1 VCRTKESNTL
11 GERIKDRG
19 EEEEEEEEGKE
30 VPKEQKEKTT

>member
-19 EEEEEEEEGKE
+19 EEEEEGKE